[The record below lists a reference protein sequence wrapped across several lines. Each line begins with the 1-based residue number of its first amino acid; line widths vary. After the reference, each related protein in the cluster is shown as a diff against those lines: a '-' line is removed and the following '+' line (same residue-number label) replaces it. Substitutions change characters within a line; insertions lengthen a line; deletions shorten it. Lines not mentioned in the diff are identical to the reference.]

1 MQEQIP
7 PNRTIARNTIILYF
21 RTLIVLLVSLYSSRI
36 LLKNLGVSDYGVYMA
51 VGGVVSMLSVLT
63 GTFANSISRFITYGL
78 GQKDLLKLNNVFVTC
93 VNVTF
98 LLSVAI
104 LLVCETAGIWFLN
117 NKMSIPEDRF
127 DAANWVLQC
136 SLITFVISLIN
147 APYNACIIAHE
158 KMSIFAVINI
168 CETLLRLFVIILIQ
182 YVGNDKL
189 ISYSIFLV
197 AVSLFVLL
205 FYRTYCHI
213 KFSECKYKKHF
224 DKHEFKKILSFAG
237 WGFSLNASA
246 VFNTQGITLL
256 MNIYYGVAMNAARGV
271 TAQVSN
277 AVNQFVN
284 SFTTA
289 INPQIIKSYA
299 ENDLLRVFDLI
310 CKGAK
315 YSYFL
320 LFIIIIP
327 LLCEIDTFLSLW
339 LEVIPDTSGELIK
352 LALIGSLITCTGNSG
367 YTACMATGNIKKYS
381 IVITLIGLLDFFLT
395 WLLYALGFPAIST
408 YWVYIIVYFII
419 QIVRLYMMKQLIGFP
434 PILFFHKVIKKILG
448 LTLLSP
454 LIPIII
460 VHFLPQSFLRLC
472 VTIICSIITSLGLI
486 YLLGLEKEEKRLVND
501 KFKESYEKI
510 LCK

>member
-1 MQEQIP
+1 MQEQIQ

-78 GQKDLLKLNNVFVTC
+78 GQKDLLKLNNVFITC
-93 VNVTF
+93 INVTF
-98 LLSVAI
+98 LLSAVV
-104 LLVCETAGIWFLN
+104 LLFCETAGIWFLN

-182 YVGNDKL
+182 YVGNDRL

-197 AVSLFVLL
+197 VVSLFVLL

-224 DKHEFKKILSFAG
+224 DKHEFKKILFFAG

-256 MNIYYGVAMNAARGV
+256 MNIYHGVAMNAARGV

-299 ENDLLRVFDLI
+299 ENDLSRVFDLI

-320 LFIIIIP
+320 LFIIVIP
-327 LLCEIDTFLSLW
+327 LLCEIDTLLSLW

-381 IVITLIGLLDFFLT
+381 IVITLIGSLDFFLT

-419 QIVRLYMMKQLIGFP
+419 QIVRLYIMKQLIGFP
-434 PILFFHKVIKKILG
+434 PVLFFHKVIKKILG

-460 VHFLPQSFLRLC
+460 VHILPQSFLRLC

-486 YLLGLEKEEKRLVND
+486 YLFGLEKEEKRLVNN
-501 KFKESYEKI
+501 KVKENYEKI